1 MKYAW
6 IQQHQE
12 KHDIEI
18 AFSCQ
23 LLSVPISSYYSWL
36 NKKPTISAVDKAK
49 LVKDAFD
56 MLQGNAGTRGIKG
69 YLLNEHNVKMS
80 RRLIARLMKA
90 QRLKCQRKRK
100 FKRGTSAA
108 ANDPYIATNLLQRQF
123 DVRYPNQVWV
133 TDITYIKTL
142 AGWMYLAVYIDLYS
156 RKVVGWALDTHMKS
170 ELIETALK
178 RALWSRKPPKGL
190 IVHSDQG
197 SQYVSNSYRKLLAS
211 WGLKPSMSRRGN
223 CLDNAVAESFFK
235 TLKVEMVYR
244 QLSLATAQHMRLLI
258 GDYIGH
264 FNHVRP
270 HSKNEYLSP
279 ALFEQRQREMAK
291 ILDRNQIPCTKMG

>member
-12 KHDIEI
+12 KQDIEV

-36 NKKPTISAVDKAK
+36 NKKPISSALDKAK

-69 YLLNEHNVKMS
+69 HLLNEHNIKMS

-90 QRLKCQRKRK
+90 QGLTCQRKRK
-100 FKRGTSAA
+100 FKRGVSAA
-108 ANDPYIATNLLQRQF
+108 ANDPCIAANLLQRQF

-142 AGWMYLAVYIDLYS
+142 VGWMYLAVFIDLYS

-190 IVHSDQG
+190 IIHSDQG
-197 SQYVSNSYRKLLAS
+197 SQYVSKSYRKLLES

-223 CLDNAVAESFFK
+223 CWDNAVAESFFK

-244 QLSLATAQHMRLLI
+244 QPSLATPQGMRLLI
-258 GDYIGH
+258 SDYIGH

-270 HSKNEYLSP
+270 HSKNNYLSP
-279 ALFEQRQREMAK
+279 ALLERRQREMAK
-291 ILDRNQIPCTKMG
+291 LLDKNQIPCTEKC